1 MVLGAQAVL
10 FDMDGVLI
18 DTTASVERTWVGWAE
33 RQGLE
38 VGAVLAVAH
47 GRPSLDT
54 IRELA
59 PGLDAEAEDERF
71 TAEQGADAEGVVAA
85 PGAATLLAAI
95 PAGRVAVVT
104 SAQRRLA
111 VARFRQAGLEAPA
124 VLVPSDELGA
134 GKPDPEGY
142 LRAAAELGVDV
153 ADCVVFEDSPAGV
166 AAGLAAGARVVGLA
180 TTHEPGQLVG
190 AECIIA
196 DLSRAMLEA
205 GSELRFRLDRP

>member
-1 MVLGAQAVL
+1 
-10 FDMDGVLI
+10 MDGVLI
-18 DTTASVERTWVGWAE
+18 DTTASVERTWTRWAQ
-33 RQGLE
+33 RHGLD
-38 VGAVLAVAH
+38 VDAVLAVAH

-59 PGLDAEAEDERF
+59 PGLEAEDEAF

-85 PGAATLLAAI
+85 PGAAALLAAI
-95 PAGRVAVVT
+95 PANRLAVVT

-111 VARFRQAGLEAPA
+111 TARFEQAGLEPPA

-142 LRAAAELGVDV
+142 RRAAAELGVAA

-166 AAGLAAGARVVGLA
+166 AAGRAAGARVVGLA
-180 TTHEPGQLVG
+180 STHEPARLEG
-190 AECIIA
+190 AVCVLA
-196 DLSRAMLEA
+196 DLSHVAVEV
-205 GSELRFRLDRP
+205 GPELRFGLDPL